1 MDLKSYNSLNTSCRC
16 SEMHHQWCTVSW
28 GHRVFQDFWNIRHP
42 RRGDP
47 AGGDQFLG
55 CILARDDDWASLFS
69 QSHLV
74 ALSAASVTD
83 LMTLFLAKPTIPSLA
98 RTLQSDLPTKPQR
111 STSIGSQWVI
121 QPCPLHCF
129 ISFWYLASYAL
140 VPCQCTPSR
149 AW

>member
-55 CILARDDDWASLFS
+55 CILARDDDGASLFS

-83 LMTLFLAKPTIPSLA
+83 LITLFLAKPTIPSLA
-98 RTLQSDLPTKPQR
+98 RIHLYRLTVGDPALPPALLHQLLVLGILR
-111 STSIGSQWVI
+111 SCALSM
-121 QPCPLHCF
+121 H
-129 ISFWYLASYAL
+129 SFQGMVSLDGGLLKSL
-140 VPCQCTPSR
+140 
-149 AW
+149 